1 MNDLFLLV
9 DHTDDWKPYCETDSL
24 LTVSDYLEHKYD
36 GKPQLVVNLSRDYAY
51 NSSGYYASLLAQAR
65 GHKILP
71 GVETLNRLEA
81 GQGVRMSME
90 LQRLCFQ
97 WIARNDIDEGE
108 CWHLNIFLGTC
119 AEKGLERIARFIF
132 ENYPAPLLRVSF
144 NTGRRNQI
152 ESVRALSLGELTD
165 SEQDTFAAALDNF
178 SKRVWR
184 TRSVKPARYSMAILY
199 DPDEEFP
206 PSDKQALRRF
216 MEVAKRM
223 GVHTELIT
231 EEDGPRLLEFDALFI
246 RTTTSLNHYTYRFAQ
261 RARQNG
267 LVVIDDPLSIIRCT
281 NKVYLC
287 ALFRKARIPTP
298 ESLRLFGSER
308 YSFEEIAAR
317 LGAPFILKIPDGSFS
332 VGMHKVADRDELRTA
347 LDEMFGH
354 SSVVLAQEFTPTEF
368 DWRIGILD
376 GEPLFACKYFMAKG
390 HWQIYNHAVT
400 GKNLCGPWETI
411 PVYKVPAKVRETA
424 LKAAALI
431 GKGLYGV
438 DLKVVDGR
446 PVVIEINDNPSIDH
460 EVEDEVL
467 GDELYYRIV
476 NYFINKLSRM
486 HV

>member
-287 ALFRKARIPTP
+287 ELFRKARIPTP
-298 ESLRLFGSER
+298 ESLLLFGSER
-308 YSFEEIAAR
+308 DSFEEIAAR

>member
-184 TRSVKPARYSMAILY
+184 TRSVKPTRYSMAILY

-261 RARQNG
+261 RAQQNG

-287 ALFRKARIPTP
+287 ELFRKARIPTP
-298 ESLRLFGSER
+298 ESLLLFGSER

>member
-1 MNDLFLLV
+1 MAADGKRKTTGALGVVLALALTVVVAGGAAYGAYAAASAQPGIGDDLKKLGLFNIDGVTGGEKPAAPAVQTGEAPSPAPIPSEDAAENGYNYKEVLYDEDGLLV
-9 DHTDDWKPYCETDSL
+9 ARI
-24 LTVSDYLEHKYD
+24 V
-36 GKPQLVVNLSRDYAY
+36 GKRW
-51 NSSGYYASLLAQAR
+51 SGY
-65 GHKILP
+65 
-71 GVETLNRLEA
+71 
-81 GQGVRMSME
+81 
-90 LQRLCFQ
+90 
-97 WIARNDIDEGE
+97 IA
-108 CWHLNIFLGTC
+108 
-119 AEKGLERIARFIF
+119 
-132 ENYPAPLLRVSF
+132 
-144 NTGRRNQI
+144 
-152 ESVRALSLGELTD
+152 
-165 SEQDTFAAALDNF
+165 
-178 SKRVWR
+178 
-184 TRSVKPARYSMAILY
+184 
-199 DPDEEFP
+199 
-206 PSDKQALRRF
+206 
-216 MEVAKRM
+216 
-223 GVHTELIT
+223 
-231 EEDGPRLLEFDALFI
+231 
-246 RTTTSLNHYTYRFAQ
+246 
-261 RARQNG
+261 
-267 LVVIDDPLSIIRCT
+267 VIDDPESIIRCT
-281 NKVYLC
+281 NKVYLSE
-287 ALFRKARIPTP
+287 LFEKARIPAP
-298 ESLRLFGSER
+298 ASQLLFRSNEYTYEEISER
-308 YSFEEIAAR
+308 
-317 LGAPFILKIPDGSFS
+317 LGSPFILKIPDGSFS
-332 VGMHKVADRDELRTA
+332 VGMHKVADQDELRTA

>member
-165 SEQDTFAAALDNF
+165 SEQDTFAAALDDF

-261 RARQNG
+261 RAQQNG

-287 ALFRKARIPTP
+287 ELFRKARIPTP
-298 ESLRLFGSER
+298 ESLLLFGSER

-332 VGMHKVADRDELRTA
+332 VGMHKVADQDELRTA

>member
-261 RARQNG
+261 RAQQNG

-287 ALFRKARIPTP
+287 ELFRKARIPTP
-298 ESLRLFGSER
+298 ESLLLFGSER